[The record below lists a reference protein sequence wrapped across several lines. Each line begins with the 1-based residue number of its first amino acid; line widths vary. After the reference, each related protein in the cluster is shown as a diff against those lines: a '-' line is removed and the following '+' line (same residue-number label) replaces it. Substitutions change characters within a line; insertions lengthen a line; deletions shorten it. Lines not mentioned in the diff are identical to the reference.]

1 MIEFI
6 PFISI
11 LVYHLPLNGLTAYP
25 RAGCKPVTVCFAR
38 RSNRMD
44 QFDINDSQWTALQ
57 ASITELKE
65 SVAIGPSQV
74 SGEKIIPLLSALQ
87 DFAER
92 QGKLNKLLRRSLE
105 DIPVE
110 ELYRG
115 FLEDV
120 LSFSDGDGQPQGL
133 LFLIDDHQLV
143 IKAHKNIPESL
154 LAQCSRIPYGTCL
167 CGKAV
172 AEKRVI
178 FADSTHPDHDRA
190 YCQPHTHYCI
200 PILNASGESLGC
212 LTLYAPA
219 NTAYNSSVEEVLGAA
234 AQIIAA
240 VIMRKNTENKLR
252 ERKELLSSIY
262 TSADSIGLI
271 VTELEKND
279 ARIVRFSPGATKMFG
294 YTEEE
299 IVGKSLSVLYRD
311 EDRKNLPNRVQ
322 QLRLGRKV
330 QSIDRIMRRK
340 NGGDFPVVVSLT
352 PLADN
357 NGRIS
362 RTLGVY
368 NDISELKKSQEKLE
382 ELNTAL
388 EKRVVERTRE
398 LQFAQQQVLHVE
410 KLAAI
415 GQLSASIAHE
425 FNNPLQ
431 SVMAVLKGVAKRG
444 KFANADLDLI
454 QSARGECSRMAI
466 LIRDLQDFNRPSSGK
481 YSWVNINQILES
493 LLLLYKSDF
502 RKKNIHLI
510 KKFSDNLPAIPV
522 IADQIRQVILNLLN
536 NALDA
541 CCENGSTISVETRTL
556 QGAIQIII
564 ADNGCGIQSEHLA
577 KIFEPFFTTKT
588 PATGTGLGLSV
599 CYGIVKGHGGTITVD
614 SEPGRSASFTVTLP
628 GKEKQ

>member
-1 MIEFI
+1 M
-6 PFISI
+6 
-11 LVYHLPLNGLTAYP
+11 A
-25 RAGCKPVTVCFAR
+25 
-38 RSNRMD
+38 
-44 QFDINDSQWTALQ
+44 QFNKNDSQWTALQ
-57 ASITELKE
+57 ASISELKN
-65 SVAIGPSQV
+65 SADGGQTPIS
-74 SGEKIIPLLSALQ
+74 SEKIIPLLSALQ

-92 QGKLNKLLRRSLE
+92 QKKLNRLLWRSLE

-110 ELYRG
+110 ELYLK

-120 LSFSDGDGQPQGL
+120 LSFSDSDGKPQGI
-133 LFLIDDHQLV
+133 LFLCDDQHLV
-143 IKAHKNIPESL
+143 IKAHKNISESL
-154 LAQCSRIPYGTCL
+154 RAQCSRIPYGTCL

-178 FADSTHPDHDRA
+178 FADSTHPDHELS

-200 PILNASGESLGC
+200 PILDTSGESLGC
-212 LTLYAPA
+212 LTLYAPENA
-219 NTAYNSSVEEVLGAA
+219 AHNGSVEEILGAA

-240 VIMRKNTENKLR
+240 FIMRKNTENKLR

-262 TSADSIGLI
+262 TSADSIGL
-271 VTELEKND
+271 VVFELENND
-279 ARIVRFSPGATKMFG
+279 ARIARFSPGATKMFG
-294 YTEEE
+294 YSEEE
-299 IVGKSLSVLYRD
+299 IIGKSLSVLYRD
-311 EDRKNLPNRVQ
+311 EDRTNLPNRVQ

-330 QSIDRIMRRK
+330 HSSDRIMRRK
-340 NGGDFPVVVSLT
+340 NGRDFAVVVSLT

-357 NGRIS
+357 DGRIS

-382 ELNTAL
+382 ELNSAL
-388 EKRVVERTRE
+388 EKRVMERTRE

-431 SVMAVLKGVAKRG
+431 SVMSILKGVSERG
-444 KFANADLDLI
+444 KFDKEDFDLI
-454 QSARGECSRMAI
+454 QSARGECSRMAA

-502 RKKNIHLI
+502 RKKNIHLL

-541 CCENGSTISVETRTL
+541 CENGATIAVETRT
-556 QGAIQIII
+556 QKGGIQIII
-564 ADNGCGIQSEHLA
+564 ADNGCGIQAKHLA
-577 KIFEPFFTTKT
+577 KIFEPFFTTKA

-599 CYGIVKGHGGTITVD
+599 CYGIVKGHGGSITVD
-614 SEPGRSASFTVTLP
+614 SEPGRSTSFTVTLP
-628 GKEKQ
+628 GKGK